1 MARKN
6 DATKA
11 KAMNDFYKRDEAQ
24 RLAKHKK
31 RNLARLET
39 TRMRE

>member
-6 DATKA
+6 DREKY
-11 KAMNDFYKRDEAQ
+11 KAMNDFYKRDEAA

-31 RNLARLET
+31 RNEARKET
-39 TRMRE
+39 